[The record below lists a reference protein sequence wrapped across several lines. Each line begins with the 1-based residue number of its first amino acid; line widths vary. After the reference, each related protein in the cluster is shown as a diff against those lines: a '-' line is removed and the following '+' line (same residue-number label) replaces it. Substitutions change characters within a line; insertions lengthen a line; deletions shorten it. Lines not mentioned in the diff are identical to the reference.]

1 MPTKYH
7 FLMLQENRV
16 TKSVDELDDIWSSE
30 QDDSQNART
39 SIEKLASSSSKR
51 KTKGNNTA
59 SGKKSRRTMSF
70 GGVRIKPDSLQLSV
84 VGYDDNEC
92 NVLVSN
98 PQIKNEE
105 TSTSDKVILSII
117 VNCCF
122 NQINSKFHED
132 KFKMNQPQMESID

>member
-1 MPTKYH
+1 MPTKYY

-39 SIEKLASSSSKR
+39 SIEKLASSSFKR
-51 KTKGNNTA
+51 KTKGDNTA

-105 TSTSDKVILSII
+105 ASTSDKVILSII
-117 VNCCF
+117 VNC
-122 NQINSKFHED
+122 
-132 KFKMNQPQMESID
+132 